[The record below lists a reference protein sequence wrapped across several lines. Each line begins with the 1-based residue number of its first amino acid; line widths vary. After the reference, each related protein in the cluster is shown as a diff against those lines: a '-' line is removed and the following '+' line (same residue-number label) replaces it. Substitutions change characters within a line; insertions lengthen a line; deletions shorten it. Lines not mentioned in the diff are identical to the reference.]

1 MIHADADPSTE
12 PMLGTTGSLIAIG
25 ILICVSALFAGS
37 ETALTGASG
46 ARMHTLE
53 KEGNRRAGLVN
64 RIREKKDSMIGA
76 LMLGNTAVNVLSSA
90 LAASL
95 LIKLFG
101 EAGIFYASAA
111 MTILVLIFGEV
122 MPKTYA
128 LHHSDKMAMAIAPLM
143 RAIIVVFAPITS
155 LITWIVRMVFRL
167 MRANLSMVS
176 TGHHVEML
184 RGAIE
189 MHQGPEEETNEQRAM
204 LRSILDLADVEVAE
218 IMTHRN
224 QVESINA
231 DMPIGQLLDE
241 ALKSPYS
248 RLPVWKN
255 DTENMIGVLHIKTL
269 VKEMQV
275 HASGG
280 EHIDIAAL
288 CSEPWFIPDTTTLFD
303 QLQAFRTRREH
314 FAFVVDEY
322 GAYMGIVTL
331 EDILEEI
338 VGEIEDETDE
348 LVAGVRKQPNGTYL
362 IEGAVTLRDLKREYD
377 WDLPDEDY
385 STIAGLI
392 LHESQMIPD
401 VGQSFNFFGFRFDI
415 LRRQRN
421 QITMIRVTPPA
432 MQEKPKIAT
441 MGGH

>member
-1 MIHADADPSTE
+1 MIPADSSAE
-12 PMLGTTGSLIAIG
+12 PMLGTTGSLIAIAV
-25 ILICVSALFAGS
+25 LISLSGFFAGS

-53 KEGNRRAGLVN
+53 KEGNRRAALVN
-64 RIREKKDSMIGA
+64 RIRAQKNSMIGA
-76 LMLGNTAVNVLSSA
+76 LMLGNTAVHVMASA

-95 LIKLFG
+95 LIHLFG
-101 EAGIFYASAA
+101 ESGVLYASGV

-128 LHHSDKMAMAIAPLM
+128 LHHSDRMSMAIAPLI
-143 RAIIVVFAPITS
+143 RACIFLFAPITS
-155 LITWIVRMVFRL
+155 LITWIVRMVFKL
-167 MRANLSMVS
+167 LRANLSMVS

-189 MHQGPEEETNEQRAM
+189 LHRGPEEETNAQRAM
-204 LRSILDLADVEVAE
+204 LRSILDLADVEVGE
-218 IMTHRN
+218 IMTHRR
-224 QVESINA
+224 QVITIDA
-231 DMPIGQLLDE
+231 DLPPAQIIDE
-241 ALKSPYS
+241 ALKSPYT
-248 RLPVWKN
+248 RIPVWKN
-255 DTENMIGVLHIKTL
+255 ESENIVGVLHIKTL
-269 VKEMQV
+269 VKEMQAMQV
-275 HASGG
+275 RGEKGG
-280 EHIDIAAL
+280 EIDILSL

-303 QLQAFRTRREH
+303 QLQEFRARREH
-314 FAFVVDEY
+314 FAFVIDEY

-338 VGEIEDETDE
+338 VGEIEDETDT

-362 IEGAVTLRDLKREYD
+362 IEGAVTIRDLKREYD

-392 LHESQMIPD
+392 LHESQMIPEI
-401 VGQSFNFFGFRFDI
+401 GQSFNFFGFRFDI

-421 QITMIRVTPPA
+421 QITLLRVTPPA
-432 MQEKPKIAT
+432 
-441 MGGH
+441 